1 MNLFLTTIVHI
12 SKIVPQLFLISPVIS
27 SMTTSLKTHRG
38 ALALGLLAFTLIH
51 PTHRLVAE
59 VCQDNDKTARLLK
72 RFDANQNGKI
82 DPEEQATA
90 DQARQELFHRLQGK
104 YDTDGNGQLS
114 ESEKANRRLDLQ
126 AMQKEKLT
134 KFDKDGDG
142 RLSRDERA
150 TATSAKKANPKGTS
164 AKKTGA

>member
-1 MNLFLTTIVHI
+1 MILVLTTIFHI
-12 SKIVPQLFLISPVIS
+12 SKIVPQLLTISPVIS
-27 SMTTSLKTHRG
+27 SMTTSLRTHRG

-51 PTHRLVAE
+51 PTHHLLAE
-59 VCQDNDKTARLLK
+59 VCQDKDKTASLLK
-72 RFDANQNGKI
+72 RFDANQNGTI

-90 DQARQELFHRLQGK
+90 DKARQELFRRLHGK
-104 YDTDGNGQLS
+104 YDADGNGQLS

-142 RLSRDERA
+142 RLSREERA
-150 TATSAKKANPKGTS
+150 TAASAKKANPKGTP
-164 AKKTGA
+164 ATKARA

>member
-1 MNLFLTTIVHI
+1 MNSVFTTIVHI
-12 SKIVPQLFLISPVIS
+12 SKIVPQLLLISPVIS
-27 SMTTSLKTHRG
+27 SMTTSLRTHRG

-59 VCQDNDKTARLLK
+59 VCQDNDKTAHVLK
-72 RFDANQNGKI
+72 RFDANQNGQI

-90 DQARQELFHRLQGK
+90 DKARQELFRRLHGK
-104 YDTDGNGQLS
+104 YDTDSNGQLS
-114 ESEKANRRLDLQ
+114 ESEKANRRLNLQ

-150 TATSAKKANPKGTS
+150 TATSAKKANPKGTP
-164 AKKTGA
+164 ATKARA

>member
-1 MNLFLTTIVHI
+1 
-12 SKIVPQLFLISPVIS
+12 
-27 SMTTSLKTHRG
+27 MTTSLKTHRG

-59 VCQDNDKTARLLK
+59 VCQDADKTAHLLK

-82 DPEEQATA
+82 DPDEQATA
-90 DQARQELFHRLQGK
+90 DQARQELFRRLQGK

-114 ESEKANRRLDLQ
+114 EPEKANRRLDLQ

-142 RLSRDERA
+142 RLSREERA
-150 TATSAKKANPKGTS
+150 TAISAKKANPKGTP
-164 AKKTGA
+164 ATKARA

>member
-1 MNLFLTTIVHI
+1 MNLVFTTIFTFR
-12 SKIVPQLFLISPVIS
+12 KIVPQLLPISPVIS

-59 VCQDNDKTARLLK
+59 VCQDKDKTASLLK

-90 DQARQELFHRLQGK
+90 DQARQELFRRLHGK
-104 YDTDGNGQLS
+104 YDADGNGQLS
-114 ESEKANRRLDLQ
+114 EPEKANRRLDLQ

-142 RLSRDERA
+142 RLSREERA
-150 TATSAKKANPKGTS
+150 TAISAKKANPKGTP